1 MIGELLL
8 YLMGLLKN
16 SINNF
21 RNQSRNQIKIDL
33 NFRETEVSRCEFS
46 YFSNKLVNFYA
57 ILSL

>member
-33 NFRETEVSRCEFS
+33 NFRETEVSRCEVV
-46 YFSNKLVNFYA
+46 YFLNNLVIF
-57 ILSL
+57 